1 MLLPK
6 IIQNIITLKSSPN
19 GGLFCAFSGWQITA
33 DQDLERLFAPLQA
46 KEATAVRLRLQLRQT
61 ANRVAPAARRQ

>member
-6 IIQNIITLKSSPN
+6 IIQNIITLKSSPC

-33 DQDLERLFAPLQA
+33 EQIQERLFAPLQA
-46 KEATAVRLRLQLRQT
+46 KEATADRLRLQLRQT
-61 ANRVAPAARRQ
+61 ANRVAYAERHH

>member
-33 DQDLERLFAPLQA
+33 DQDFRTVICSIPGNGSDS
-46 KEATAVRLRLQLRQT
+46 RQT
-61 ANRVAPAARRQ
+61 TPTASSDC